1 MQARPSFDTIPPTEV
16 EGAQLLDRSLRRA
29 RALEVLAGSPPSLS
43 WLSLLLLALGS
54 AGAVYGLSMQHFG
67 QLLLAWFA
75 TFGAYLAV
83 QLYAQVR
90 DLRARV
96 DALQELLRQAETGER

>member
-1 MQARPSFDTIPPTEV
+1 MQARPSFDTIPPTDI
-16 EGAQLLDRSLRRA
+16 EGAQLHDRSLRRA
-29 RALEVLAGSPPSLS
+29 QALEVLAGSRSSLS
-43 WLSLLLLALGS
+43 WRFLLLLAIGA
-54 AGAVYGLSMQHFG
+54 AGAVYGLSQQHFG

-90 DLRARV
+90 ELRARV
-96 DALQELLRQAETGER
+96 DALQELLRQAETGGR